1 MLVLYFVTAGIF
13 FRDDRSKHAMGQQ
26 VLEIFGWA
34 RRRKL
39 LASAFLVLT
48 LVIGILIG
56 SIVSGRTSAMRA
68 MSAFAGTNATPLKV
82 PDPVP
87 ASASFSGI
95 VTRVEPAVVNIA
107 TTQVLEKKP
116 TVHKR
121 RTPQG
126 GGNGQGYGNDQDDP
140 MQDFFDRFFDG
151 RQDAPPQAERSLGSG
166 VIVDKRGY
174 VLTNNHVVEQATKI
188 QVSLDG
194 DPNKYTAKVIG
205 VDEDTDLAVI
215 KIEAGKELPTAKLG
229 NSDGVNVGDW
239 VLAIGS
245 PFGLNA
251 TVTAGIISA
260 KDRGGIGGS
269 NHQFQRFLQTDAAI
283 NPGNSGGPLVD
294 LAGEVIGINTAIIT
308 GSRGYEGV
316 GFALPSTAA
325 INVYNQIIAQG
336 RVTRGS
342 IGVSF
347 QEELGTNAITLKEL
361 GAANGVVI
369 MGVEAGSPAEKAG
382 LKGGD
387 VITAVNG
394 KPVKTGNDLVN
405 PIAQAPI
412 GSKVKIDYVRD
423 RTAKEATAVVEDRT
437 RVFPTQAGRVGD
449 QQGDEAAPAEFGL
462 RVEALTPDRASRVG
476 MDGQRGVLVVDVDPA
491 SFADD
496 LGFGRGDVIVE
507 INRVPVASMEDYK
520 SAVGKLK
527 PGENVVFK
535 VLRRADNDH
544 TLTVFLPGVVP
555 ADSK

>member
-1 MLVLYFVTAGIF
+1 
-13 FRDDRSKHAMGQQ
+13 MGQQ

-48 LVIGILIG
+48 LVVGILIG
-56 SIVSGRTSAMRA
+56 SIVSGRTSAMKA
-68 MSAFAGTNATPLKV
+68 MSAFAGTNATPLKL

-87 ASASFSGI
+87 SSASFSGI

-116 TVHKR
+116 AVREAAR
-121 RTPQG
+121 RHRAAAMVKATGMTKTIRCRISSIDFLMG
-126 GGNGQGYGNDQDDP
+126 GR
-140 MQDFFDRFFDG
+140 MLLR
-151 RQDAPPQAERSLGSG
+151 RRSAALGSG

-294 LAGEVIGINTAIIT
+294 LAGR
-308 GSRGYEGV
+308 SDRHQY
-316 GFALPSTAA
+316 
-325 INVYNQIIAQG
+325 
-336 RVTRGS
+336 
-342 IGVSF
+342 
-347 QEELGTNAITLKEL
+347 
-361 GAANGVVI
+361 
-369 MGVEAGSPAEKAG
+369 
-382 LKGGD
+382 GD
-387 VITAVNG
+387 H
-394 KPVKTGNDLVN
+394 
-405 PIAQAPI
+405 
-412 GSKVKIDYVRD
+412 YR
-423 RTAKEATAVVEDRT
+423 
-437 RVFPTQAGRVGD
+437 
-449 QQGDEAAPAEFGL
+449 
-462 RVEALTPDRASRVG
+462 
-476 MDGQRGVLVVDVDPA
+476 
-491 SFADD
+491 
-496 LGFGRGDVIVE
+496 
-507 INRVPVASMEDYK
+507 
-520 SAVGKLK
+520 
-527 PGENVVFK
+527 
-535 VLRRADNDH
+535 
-544 TLTVFLPGVVP
+544 
-555 ADSK
+555 